1 MYQAY
6 VSDDGILFPRHF
18 DRYVGAEVF
27 VASLEVLA
35 GRPQKTK
42 PKGMCIDLSGV
53 THATLDDSDR
63 ALGAFMQRKIQ
74 SYGMDLSRLQI
85 VRIYNPENVAVNKM
99 LLERDVRVAAP
110 FFDLDAI
117 VNVESL
123 PEALKV
129 LGLPADYRVE
139 YPS

>member
-1 MYQAY
+1 
-6 VSDDGILFPRHF
+6 
-18 DRYVGAEVF
+18 
-27 VASLEVLA
+27 
-35 GRPQKTK
+35 
-42 PKGMCIDLSGV
+42 
-53 THATLDDSDR
+53 
-63 ALGAFMQRKIQ
+63 
-74 SYGMDLSRLQI
+74 MDLSRLQI

-117 VNVESL
+117 INVESL

>member
-6 VSDDGILFPRHF
+6 VSDDGILFTRHF

-27 VASLEVLA
+27 VASLEILTGVS
-35 GRPQKTK
+35 QKRK

-117 VNVESL
+117 INVESL

-139 YPS
+139 YPF